1 MMGSVTRMSPNQPK
15 TPVRSLRV
23 DDETWDQVRAAARA
37 AGVTVTDWVVA
48 AVRAQLAAD
57 TDRRTGQDRPEEERP

>member
-1 MMGSVTRMSPNQPK
+1 MMGSVTRMTPNQPK

-23 DDETWDQVRAAARA
+23 DDETWDQVRAAART

-48 AVRAQLAAD
+48 AVRAQLVAD
-57 TDRRTGQDRPEEERP
+57 TDRRTGQDRTEEERP